1 MKILKASQVR
11 EADNYTIKHKPISSI
26 NLMEHAA
33 TMCSNWIIDK
43 FIFNIYETNKHFKI
57 FVGPGNNGG
66 DGLVL
71 ARLITQEVERWFYKN
86 STVDVYILNFTDNF
100 SHEFLINLERLKKVS
115 KNIYEI
121 KSEKDF
127 SVINKEDII
136 IDAIFG
142 SGLSRVASGLP
153 EKVINFINQS
163 INNEVIAIDIPSGLF
178 GEENHKIENQTIIK
192 ANYTL
197 TFEFP
202 FLSFFFQ
209 ENQDYVGEFNV
220 VPIGIHENFKQKV
233 LTNYFTTEKKNIL
246 GKIKKRAKFSH
257 KGNYGH
263 GLLIAG
269 QKEKMGASILAAKAA
284 HRAGIGLL
292 TVYTEDNTT
301 LNITSPET
309 MITQELDFDKYSAIA
324 IGQGLGLDTKAEN
337 LLKNVLENSQKP
349 LVIDADA
356 ITIIEKN
363 KVYFAKFYKNVI
375 FTPHPKEF
383 ERLVGKTENN
393 YQRNLKQIE
402 FSVNKGVYVILKGA
416 YTAITTPEG
425 NCYFNTTGNPGM
437 ATGGSGDLLT
447 GIILSLLAQG
457 YSEKEA
463 CILGVYL
470 HGLAADI
477 AVKTFGNQS
486 LMPSD
491 IINNIHLAIK
501 EVVKDFLS

>member
-1 MKILKASQVR
+1 MKILKAIKVK

-66 DGLVL
+66 DGLVI
-71 ARLITQEVERWFYKN
+71 ARLINQEVGRWFYKN
-86 STVDVYILNFTDNF
+86 STVDIYILNFTDNF
-100 SHEFLINLERLKKVS
+100 SPDFLINLERLKKVT
-115 KNIYEI
+115 KNIFEV
-121 KSEKDF
+121 KSEKGF
-127 SVINKEDII
+127 PVINKEDII

-142 SGLSRVASGLP
+142 SGLSREVNGLP
-153 EKVINFINQS
+153 AKVINFINES
-163 INNEVIAIDIPSGLF
+163 VNNKVVAIDIPSGLF
-178 GEENHKIENQTIIK
+178 GEENHKTENQAIIK
-192 ANYTL
+192 ANYTI

-209 ENQDYVGEFNV
+209 ENQDYVGDFYV
-220 VPIGIHENFKQKV
+220 IPIGIHPNYIQKV
-233 LTNYFTTEKKNIL
+233 KTNYFTTEKENIA

-257 KGNYGH
+257 KGNFGH

-284 HRAGIGLL
+284 HRTGIGRL
-292 TVYTEDNTT
+292 TVYNEDSIA
-301 LNITSPET
+301 LNISSPET
-309 MITQELDFDKYSAIA
+309 MITQKLDFEKYSAIA
-324 IGQGLGLDTKAEN
+324 IGQGLGLDSDAEN
-337 LLKNVLENSQKP
+337 LLKNLLENSQKP

-356 ITIIEKN
+356 ITIIGKN
-363 KVYFAKFYKNVI
+363 KNLLADLQKNII
-375 FTPHPKEF
+375 FTPHLKEF
-383 ERLVGKTENN
+383 ERLVGKSKNN
-393 YQRNLKQIE
+393 YQRNLKQIKL
-402 FSVNKGVYVILKGA
+402 SVKKGVYVILKGA

-447 GIILSLLAQG
+447 GIILSLLSQG
-457 YSEKEA
+457 YSEEEA
-463 CILGVYL
+463 CIIGVYL

-477 AVKTFGNQS
+477 ASEMFGNHS

-501 EVVKDFLS
+501 NSC